1 MGIRVGLR
9 PGFEDVGM
17 ELGTGEGEG
26 EEGAGFEEDGEREC
40 VGEEG

>member
-9 PGFEDVGM
+9 AGFDKVGM
-17 ELGTGEGEG
+17 ELRTSEGEG
-26 EEGAGFEEDGEREC
+26 EEGAGFEEDREGEC